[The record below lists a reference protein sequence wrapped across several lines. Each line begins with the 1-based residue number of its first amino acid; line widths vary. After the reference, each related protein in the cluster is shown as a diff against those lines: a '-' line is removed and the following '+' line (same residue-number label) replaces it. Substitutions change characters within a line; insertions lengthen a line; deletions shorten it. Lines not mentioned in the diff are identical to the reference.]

1 MAQPQQRDWT
11 DDIDLSYEANETNAK
26 QGDYYVEGFG
36 AAAPVEDAPPA
47 DTASSRASTPTE
59 ILDEDDMGLRERA
72 SAYKAMW
79 RDTGRAK
86 KKVTRRAPARVRL
99 PLPKYGAV
107 KKTLRKPEKRAAAY
121 AAAPVAFF
129 PGDDGAAASFVDF
142 ELPYGL
148 LVEAAKERAAERA
161 RKAGVRS
168 LDVAFAEFE
177 LVKRNV
183 FAHRAERVWRTVED
197 ADGGRCGCD
206 KACEFV
212 ELDDD
217 GDDRDDDPERRG
229 RSGCFAACPS
239 RASFIECTPLTCS
252 LGKRCANRRLQRI
265 NAATGVEVRDTGD
278 AVKGFGLFATRRH
291 RAGNVLGEY
300 VGEVMPRVQINHWFG
315 TSRPNFEIL

>member
-129 PGDDGAAASFVDF
+129 PGDDGRRALRRLRAALRPARRSRQ
-142 ELPYGL
+142 
-148 LVEAAKERAAERA
+148 ERAAEQA

-278 AVKGFGLFATRRH
+278 AIKGFGLFATRRH

-300 VGEVMPRVQINHWFG
+300 VGEVMPRVQINRWFG

>member
-86 KKVTRRAPARVRL
+86 KRATKRAPARVRL

-107 KKTLRKPEKRAAAY
+107 KKALRKPEKRAAAY

-177 LVKRNV
+177 LVRRNV
-183 FAHRAERVWRTVED
+183 FAHRAELRANQIFNPTSTCAYANVLTRALRPGFENSTR
-197 ADGGRCGCD
+197 A
-206 KACEFV
+206 F
-212 ELDDD
+212 
-217 GDDRDDDPERRG
+217 DP
-229 RSGCFAACPS
+229 SQNQP
-239 RASFIECTPLTCS
+239 
-252 LGKRCANRRLQRI
+252 NRRRFDRAREFSSLAPTSQL
-265 NAATGVEVRDTGD
+265 TG
-278 AVKGFGLFATRRH
+278 
-291 RAGNVLGEY
+291 
-300 VGEVMPRVQINHWFG
+300 
-315 TSRPNFEIL
+315 